1 MSNINTT
8 DIQFRYLTDGTLIDV
23 DNSPQLGNNINGP
36 SLIKVPD
43 WIANPLGRYY
53 LYFAHHEGRYIRLA
67 YADELTGPWHIHS
80 PGTLQL
86 SQSLFCQSAPKE
98 EDMLPEV
105 LSMIAEG
112 IDGDYPHIASPD
124 VHVEEQTQRI
134 KMYFHGR
141 LDNGTQKTRVA
152 YSTNGLDFKVEPEL
166 LGDSYFRV
174 FGLEGNYYAI
184 ALGSTLYRSA
194 SGVTDFVSGPRLT
207 DQNYRHGAIFQYRN
221 EVFVIWS
228 RAGDCPECLLVSK
241 IPINKPWRDWKL
253 QDTVEL
259 HRPAKAWE
267 GADEPAELSRYG
279 GVMTRVHQ
287 LRDPGVFRSDGKN
300 YLLYSVAGEQGIAI
314 GELIASYT

>member
-43 WIANPLGRYY
+43 WIANPLGQYY

-67 YADELTGPWHIHS
+67 YADELTGPWKIHS

-194 SGVTDFVSGPRLT
+194 DGVTDFVSGPRLT
-207 DQNYRHGAIFQYRN
+207 DQNYRHGAIFQSKN

-228 RAGDCPECLLVSK
+228 RAGDRPECLLLSK
-241 IPINKPWRDWKL
+241 IPINKP
-253 QDTVEL
+253 V
-259 HRPAKAWE
+259 
-267 GADEPAELSRYG
+267 
-279 GVMTRVHQ
+279 
-287 LRDPGVFRSDGKN
+287 
-300 YLLYSVAGEQGIAI
+300 
-314 GELIASYT
+314 SYTHLTLPTICSV

>member
-1 MSNINTT
+1 MNNINTT
-8 DIQFRYLTDGTLIDV
+8 DIQFHYLTDGTLIDV
-23 DNSPQLGNNINGP
+23 ANSPQLGNNINGP
-36 SLIKVPD
+36 SLIEVPD

-67 YADELTGPWHIHS
+67 YSDELTGPWQIHP

-141 LDNGTQKTRVA
+141 LDNGTQKTRIA
-152 YSTNGLDFKVEPEL
+152 YSTNGLDFEVE
-166 LGDSYFRV
+166 
-174 FGLEGNYYAI
+174 N
-184 ALGSTLYRSA
+184 
-194 SGVTDFVSGPRLT
+194 GVTDFESGPRLT
-207 DQNYRHGAIFQYRN
+207 DQNYRHGAIFQCKD

-228 RAGDCPECLLVSK
+228 RAGDCPECLLLSK

-259 HRPAKAWE
+259 HRPGKEWE
-267 GADEPAELSRYG
+267 GADEPVELSRYG

-314 GELIASYT
+314 GELLVSNT